1 MYRNFNGLKNKI
13 FLSEDILYFIC
24 RKKALILGA
33 FLVVTTVNRKLI
45 EYKA

>member
-1 MYRNFNGLKNKI
+1 MVYKI
-13 FLSEDILYFIC
+13 KYFIFKDILYFIC
-24 RKKALILGA
+24 SKKALILGA